1 MNTTLKQAVNLIAT
15 LQPVKGNSLYSQD
28 TNKFYIVY
36 SYGEHFPLAAYSHID
51 KLWYL
56 NIDKYSMTTSRHQ
69 SIVKQAL
76 DNESILCTTDEL
88 QSLLKGIESCKL

>member
-15 LQPVKGNSLYSQD
+15 LQPVEGNSLHSKD
-28 TNKFYIVY
+28 TDKFYIVY
-36 SYGEHFPLAAYSHID
+36 SYGEHFPLAAFNYTE

-56 NIDKYSMTTSRHQ
+56 NTDKYSATTSRHQ

-76 DNESILCTTDEL
+76 HKDARIILCNTVEL
-88 QSLLKGIESCKL
+88 ISLLRGN

>member
-1 MNTTLKQAVNLIAT
+1 MNTTLKQAVNLITT

-36 SYGEHFPLAAYSHID
+36 SYGAHFPLAAYD
-51 KLWYL
+51 YDNKLWYI
-56 NIDKYSMTTSRHQ
+56 NIDKYSVTTSRHQ

-76 DNESILCTTDEL
+76 CSDERILCNTVEL
-88 QSLLKGIESCKL
+88 SSLLRGS